1 MAKGSTFE
9 LNFCWPARLI
19 QTFFKN
25 LKYVERNG
33 ILIIDADIPRFIKRR
48 RLYYIEFFV
57 VLARLVNCVNYY
69 KELIGY
75 NRECEHQI
83 IIQEGK
89 INDCPLS
96 GPAFIYSLLQR

>member
-33 ILIIDADIPRFIKRR
+33 ILIIDVDIPRLVKRR

-57 VLARLVNCVNYY
+57 VLARIVNCVNYY

-75 NRECEHQI
+75 NRETVNI
-83 IIQEGK
+83 K
-89 INDCPLS
+89 S
-96 GPAFIYSLLQR
+96 

>member
-33 ILIIDADIPRFIKRR
+33 ILIIDADIPRFVKT
-48 RLYYIEFFV
+48 
-57 VLARLVNCVNYY
+57 AT
-69 KELIGY
+69 LILHRILRCFGEASKL
-75 NRECEHQI
+75 R
-83 IIQEGK
+83 
-89 INDCPLS
+89 
-96 GPAFIYSLLQR
+96 